1 MIIVVSQ
8 FLVFLTAPCN
18 HYEEQTFIS
27 MRTLFWKN
35 LHSLLLLSIF
45 FYHNIFVFILLL
57 FYVWYPFLS
66 DAFVPFFY
74 IYICF
79 ICLFC
84 NFLFFFL
91 SSYVHP
97 ALLFFIFL
105 WFCLGFKAPPH
116 HFCSFV
122 EHFETFSY
130 TKFLAHKLCAFWHF
144 FSFHLFLTL
153 SLCKYPFLEK
163 VSQNSWDVTK
173 LLEQQ
178 KFRDILCS

>member
-45 FYHNIFVFILLL
+45 FNHNIFVFILLL

-84 NFLFFFL
+84 NFLLFFFCQVMSTRL
-91 SSYVHP
+91 YFSSYSFDSVWVSKLLPTTFVHLSNILKP
-97 ALLFFIFL
+97 
-105 WFCLGFKAPPH
+105 
-116 HFCSFV
+116 
-122 EHFETFSY
+122 
-130 TKFLAHKLCAFWHF
+130 
-144 FSFHLFLTL
+144 FHI
-153 SLCKYPFLEK
+153 
-163 VSQNSWDVTK
+163 QNS
-173 LLEQQ
+173 
-178 KFRDILCS
+178 

>member
-45 FYHNIFVFILLL
+45 FNHNIFVFILLL

-66 DAFVPFFY
+66 DAFVLFFY

-84 NFLFFFL
+84 NFLSFFFVKL
-91 SSYVHP
+91 CPPGFTFLHIPLILFGFQSSSP
-97 ALLFFIFL
+97 PLLFTCRTFWNLFIY
-105 WFCLGFKAPPH
+105 KIPSP
-116 HFCSFV
+116 
-122 EHFETFSY
+122 
-130 TKFLAHKLCAFWHF
+130 
-144 FSFHLFLTL
+144 
-153 SLCKYPFLEK
+153 
-163 VSQNSWDVTK
+163 
-173 LLEQQ
+173 
-178 KFRDILCS
+178 